1 MMMRSSNIP
10 VSGVESIISKIIFE
24 KVRDGV
30 DRQSGIGDSVNIG
43 LASRQTLEANWLP
56 VGYVSLH

>member
-1 MMMRSSNIP
+1 MMRSSNIP